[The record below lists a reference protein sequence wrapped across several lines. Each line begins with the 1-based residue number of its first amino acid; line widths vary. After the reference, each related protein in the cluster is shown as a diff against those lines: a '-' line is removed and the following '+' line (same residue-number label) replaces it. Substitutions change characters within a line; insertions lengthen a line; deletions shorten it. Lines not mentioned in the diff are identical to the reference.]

1 MLSHIRRHWI
11 RWSVGGVLLAFLAV
25 TAVPYV
31 YTTYV
36 AEAAP
41 AGLATE
47 RLQPDTDGP
56 EAPLDGSWRA
66 ADGSEAEYRIDEI
79 LFGQEVTAVGRTG
92 EVDGEIEIS
101 GTAVRTGRV
110 EVDMASVATDNPRR
124 DRQFRDNLM
133 DVAGN
138 PTATFALTGP
148 VELPGSPAVGSEIT
162 VPARGELTLR
172 GVTRPVTVD
181 LTVGRGASELTV
193 SGEVPVALADHGI
206 PRPSVGGISVAD
218 RATVGFALRFEP
230 A

>member
-1 MLSHIRRHWI
+1 MVGHIRRYWI
-11 RWSVGGVLLAFLAV
+11 RWSLGALLLAVLAV
-25 TAVPYV
+25 TAVPYA
-31 YTTYV
+31 YSTYS
-36 AEAAP
+36 ASAAP

-47 RLQPDTDGP
+47 RSQLDTEGP
-56 EAPLDGSWRA
+56 AAPLDGRWLTV
-66 ADGSEAEYRIDEI
+66 DGSEAEYRIDEI
-79 LFGQEVTAVGRTG
+79 LFGQEITAVGRTG
-92 EVDGEIEIS
+92 GVDGEIEIS
-101 GTAVRTGRV
+101 GTAVPAGRI

-148 VELPGSPAVGSEIT
+148 VELPGVPAVGAEVS

-172 GVTRPVTVD
+172 GVSRPVTVD
-181 LTVGRGASELTV
+181 LTVRRGASELTV
-193 SGEVPVALADHGI
+193 SGEVPVALSDHRI
-206 PRPSVGGISVAD
+206 PRPAVPGITVAE